1 MKLSS
6 RGRYGVRAMFEL
18 ALHYN
23 GGSIPLRTVAEKQ
36 AISENYLEQLI
47 SSLRKAG
54 LVKSTRGAQGGYM
67 LAKEPE
73 QITVGD
79 IVRVLEGPI
88 APVECVGEDNC
99 SDVCQKA
106 DECVSK
112 MVWEKLRDKINEVLD
127 ETTLADMVQEAKKI
141 KGQNSYMYYI

>member
-23 GGSIPLRTVAEKQ
+23 QGSIPLRSVAGKQ
-36 AISENYLEQLI
+36 DINENYLEQLVA
-47 SSLRKAG
+47 SLRKAG
-54 LVKSTRGAQGGYM
+54 LVKSIRGAQGGYM
-67 LAKEPE
+67 LAKEPG

-88 APVECVGEDNC
+88 APVECVNEENCGE
-99 SDVCQKA
+99 VCQKA
-106 DECVSK
+106 DECVTK
-112 MVWEKLRDKINEVLD
+112 MVWEKLRNKINEVLD
-127 ETTLADMVQEAKKI
+127 ETTLEDMVKEAEKM
-141 KGQNSYMYYI
+141 KGQDCYMYYI